1 MKDAAARINREVVCG
16 FCFFFSRNLQFST
29 WAKVI
34 PFEIPSP
41 SKIPP
46 TLKQTEYWCQR
57 RFPEAPCTDHC
68 LFESPSILWKSALS
82 RWDCPL
88 QIPVLASP
96 WEGLALIQTG
106 PDHSSLWW
114 QYHHSSQGLHFPHHL
129 AGNYFAEIQWRL
141 GSGRRGENSP
151 WSQETRGGWK
161 LSLRQILL
169 AITWIPGK
177 IQLNN
182 SEDRQECDS
191 INVLNLSG

>member
-1 MKDAAARINREVVCG
+1 MKDAAARINREVV
-16 FCFFFSRNLQFST
+16 FFFFSPPGIFN
-29 WAKVI
+29 
-34 PFEIPSP
+34 SP
-41 SKIPP
+41 REPKLFLLKSQALVRFPP
-46 TLKQTEYWCQR
+46 ALKQTEYWCQR
-57 RFPEAPCTDHC
+57 RFPEAHCTDHC
-68 LFESPSILWKSALS
+68 FFESPSILWKSALS

-88 QIPVLASP
+88 QIPVLVSP

-114 QYHHSSQGLHFPHHL
+114 QYHHSSQRLHFPHHL

-169 AITWIPGK
+169 AITWIHGK
-177 IQLNN
+177 ILLNN